1 LSDAITADAIAAFKL
16 AMRRFASGITIVTTM
31 LDNEPKGLTAT
42 AFSSVSVDPP
52 TVLVVVNRS
61 TRSHPI
67 IAQAQRFCVN
77 VLALEQ
83 RELAQ
88 RFASRA
94 ERPFDGI
101 PWHVGASG
109 SPVFDDALASFDC
122 DVLEEFAAATHAIF
136 LGTVRECRS
145 RAGSPLGYFDGE
157 YRDFGL
163 HAP

>member
-1 LSDAITADAIAAFKL
+1 
-16 AMRRFASGITIVTTM
+16 MRRFASGITIVTTT
-31 LDNEPKGLTAT
+31 LDGAPKGLTAT
-42 AFSSVSVDPP
+42 AFSSVSAEPP

-83 RELAQ
+83 RELAR

-94 ERPFDGI
+94 DDPFAGI
-101 PWHVGASG
+101 AWHAGATG
-109 SPVFDDALASFDC
+109 SPIFDDALASFDC

-145 RAGSPLGYFDGE
+145 RPGSPLGYFDGD
-157 YRDFGL
+157 YRDFGVR
-163 HAP
+163 AP